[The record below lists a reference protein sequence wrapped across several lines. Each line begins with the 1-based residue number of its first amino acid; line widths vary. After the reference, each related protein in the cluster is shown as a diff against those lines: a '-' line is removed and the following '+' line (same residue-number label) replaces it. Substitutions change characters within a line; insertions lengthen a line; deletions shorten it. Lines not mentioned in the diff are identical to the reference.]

1 MDSIAALQR
10 RKEALKAQIEQ
21 EQTDLKQTFVE
32 IRKEIEPAQLLKKA
46 VTGILRPSKNKN
58 TEAPLPYPGA
68 ISGPVG
74 FLVDLLVKDPKWA
87 LLLKTIAPIAVKYL
101 PLPSGKA
108 KSDTKAEPIKTTTP
122 KAQIYHRLRRG
133 VSALR
138 SGLRKKEPDVETT
151 APSPDRQIKE

>member
-21 EQTDLKQTFVE
+21 EQTDLKKTFVE

-46 VTGILRPSKNKN
+46 VSGVLGFSKNKN
-58 TEAPLPYPGA
+58 TEAPLPSPGTL
-68 ISGPVG
+68 SGPIG

-87 LLLKTIAPIAVKYL
+87 LLLKAVAPIAVKYL
-101 PLPSGKA
+101 PLPTGKT
-108 KSDTKAEPIKTTTP
+108 KSDTKAEQVKTSTP

-138 SGLRKKEPDVETT
+138 SSLRKKEHDIEV
-151 APSPDRQIKE
+151 AGASPDKQTKE